1 MTPTPRASRST
12 SSAGRWR
19 ATRAVAGSTRPA
31 VHAVRPAAT
40 EADWG
45 AVGRMIETYRRSLGF
60 SLDFQG
66 VAAEVADPIGSYGP
80 PAGAALLVVA
90 GGGDVAG
97 VAAIRPL
104 AAAGDAELKRMYL
117 APAARGVGLGRVLA
131 CAAVDKAGRLGHRRL
146 LLDSRASMRPACAL
160 YRSLGFTDVA
170 PYCDNP
176 FDDAVFLGL
185 ELR

>member
-1 MTPTPRASRST
+1 
-12 SSAGRWR
+12 
-19 ATRAVAGSTRPA
+19 
-31 VHAVRPAAT
+31 
-40 EADWG
+40 
-45 AVGRMIETYRRSLGF
+45 MIEAYTGSLGF
-60 SLDFQG
+60 SLDFQD
-66 VAAEVADPIGSYGP
+66 VAAEVADPAGTYGP

-90 GGGDVAG
+90 GDGDVAG
-97 VAAIRPL
+97 VAGIRPL

-117 APAARGVGLGRVLA
+117 APAVRGVGLGRVLA
-131 CAAVDKAGRLGHRRL
+131 RAAVDEAARLGHRRL
-146 LLDSRASMRPACAL
+146 LLDSRASLRAACAL